1 MTDIAKI
8 ELSKDLIEPIVR
20 AQLQASIISSLG
32 RSEQLV
38 AEVVSSI
45 LSTQVDSEGKRT
57 TYHGMPLITWMAEK
71 AVREAALEAMKEW
84 FSSNR
89 ETLKKQVQE
98 ALKKNTKAM
107 AEKFVMQMCDEAGK
121 NYRANVEVK
130 FDKQY

>member
-1 MTDIAKI
+1 MSDIAKI

-57 TYHGMPLITWMAEK
+57 SYNGKPLITWMAEK

-84 FSSNR
+84 FASNR
-89 ETLKKQVQE
+89 EVLKKQVQE
-98 ALKKNTKAM
+98 ALKKNSKAM
-107 AEKFVMQMCDEAGK
+107 AEKFVMQMCDESMK
-121 NYRANVEVK
+121 SYRANVEVK